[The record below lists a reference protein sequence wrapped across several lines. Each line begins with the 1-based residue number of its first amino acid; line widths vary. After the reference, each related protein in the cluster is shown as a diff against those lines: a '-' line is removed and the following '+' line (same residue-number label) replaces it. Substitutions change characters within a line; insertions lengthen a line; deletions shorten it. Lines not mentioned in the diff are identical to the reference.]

1 MKKIVLAVMAA
12 TALCTALA
20 QNREDEKAIEKIVG
34 SMEEG
39 WVQKDGEKFA
49 SVFADTHDYIVWNGY
64 YFRNT
69 TKAMT
74 AASHQG
80 LFNGPFKMMDIKLKV
95 DKIKFIR
102 PDIALT
108 HVLGV
113 SYEKGKEVPKD
124 PGVLMSLLLEKKDSK
139 WQILSFHNLDLEAF
153 QDKETG
159 DRSLM
164 PLNIMYASWYKK

>member
-64 YFRNT
+64 YFRNP
-69 TKAMT
+69 
-74 AASHQG
+74 Q
-80 LFNGPFKMMDIKLKV
+80 
-95 DKIKFIR
+95 R
-102 PDIALT
+102 
-108 HVLGV
+108 
-113 SYEKGKEVPKD
+113 
-124 PGVLMSLLLEKKDSK
+124 
-139 WQILSFHNLDLEAF
+139 Q
-153 QDKETG
+153 
-159 DRSLM
+159 
-164 PLNIMYASWYKK
+164 